1 MVLRKSC
8 DSVLEVVSDGSA
20 GEARRDDATL
30 VEISIVGREE
40 VDRRAGVSCVMLV
53 PDAYGAFEALLTAFL
68 SVFGVNSLESKTI
81 RLLESTKITRTAFSI
96 ATSAI

>member
-1 MVLRKSC
+1 MALRKSC
-8 DSVLEVVSDGSA
+8 ACVVEVALDGSG
-20 GEARRDDATL
+20 GEARRDDAAL
-30 VEISIVGREE
+30 VEISMVGREE

-53 PDAYGAFEALLTAFL
+53 PDAYGALDAFL

-81 RLLESTKITRTAFSI
+81 RLLESTKITRTSFSI